1 MTSRIVTADNT
12 EDPVCDSKLSNIAMY
27 LITQTIRMSQILQTG
42 LQKAGDVL
50 ILYLAGREQNKGF
63 TPGRLTPGSM
73 RLT

>member
-12 EDPVCDSKLSNIAMY
+12 EDPVCDSKLVNITMY

-50 ILYLAGREQNKGF
+50 MLYLAVRAGV
-63 TPGRLTPGSM
+63 GSPSRGLEM
-73 RLT
+73 RLGE